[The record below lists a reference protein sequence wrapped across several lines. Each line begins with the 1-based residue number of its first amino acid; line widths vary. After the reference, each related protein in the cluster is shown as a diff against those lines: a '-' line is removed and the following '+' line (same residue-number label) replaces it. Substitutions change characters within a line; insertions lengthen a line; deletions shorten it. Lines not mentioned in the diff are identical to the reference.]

1 PFGSEITGTATIS
14 TAQGYM
20 DVLVYEWGERAC
32 AYTLYVDPE
41 TGTIY
46 RVEGMDT
53 SFMITMDLL
62 PSGPE
67 IVANM

>member
-1 PFGSEITGTATIS
+1 
-14 TAQGYM
+14 M